1 MKKIKFKDSD
11 NNSDW
16 GVITTNKFKVNKK
29 ANKRAW
35 IIDNFYEDPDAVRQ
49 YALEQM
55 YWDKGHGGVGWR
67 TRKQFVFDGV
77 KEKIEETMGCN
88 ITNWTDIYS
97 ICGVFQSGFCSGN
110 VPPLVYHADKQQW
123 AAMVF
128 LTPNAPFETG
138 TKVVANKK
146 SKIYHTSQSD
156 NIFDYFPQQETF
168 VDGTLFEDVD
178 TFGNVYNR
186 MVIFDGQSIH
196 SSMGYFGHNIV
207 TGRLWQMFFFDADLS
222 R

>member
-1 MKKIKFKDSD
+1 MKDIYNKDSK
-11 NNSDW
+11 SGEDW
-16 GVITTNKFKVNKK
+16 GIIETNQFKISPTAKK
-29 ANKRAW
+29 RVW
-35 IIDNFYEDPDAVRQ
+35 IIDDFFENPHKVRE
-49 YALEQM
+49 YALGQM
-55 YWDKGHGGVGWR
+55 YWDKGHGGIGWR
-67 TRKQFVFDGV
+67 TRKQFIFEGV
-77 KEKIEETMGCN
+77 KEKIEDTMGCK
-88 ITNWTDIYS
+88 ITNWAEKYGA
-97 ICGVFQSGFCSGN
+97 CGVFQSGFCSGN
-110 VPPLVYHADKQQW
+110 VPPLVYHADEQQW

-186 MVIFDGQSIH
+186 MIIFDGKSIH
-196 SSMGYFGHNIV
+196 SSMGYFGHNIE
-207 TGRLWQMFFFDADLS
+207 TGRLWQMYFFDADLQ

>member
-1 MKKIKFKDSD
+1 MKDIYNKDSKPGE
-11 NNSDW
+11 DW
-16 GVITTNKFKVNKK
+16 GIMETNQFKISSTAKKRVWVIDDFFENPHKV
-29 ANKRAW
+29 R
-35 IIDNFYEDPDAVRQ
+35 E
-49 YALEQM
+49 YALSQM

-67 TRKQFVFDGV
+67 TRKQFIFEGV
-77 KEKIEETMGCN
+77 KEKIEDTMGCK
-88 ITNWTDIYS
+88 ITNWVDEYGT
-97 ICGVFQSGFCSGN
+97 CGVFQSGFCSGN

-168 VDGTLFEDVD
+168 VDGTIFEDVD

-196 SSMGYFGHNIV
+196 SSMGYFGHNIE
-207 TGRLWQMFFFDADLS
+207 TGRLWQMYFFDADLQ